1 MKVRS
6 HINLTVAFLL
16 LTQLM
21 LGVLRVQIVPL
32 GWNVDEIIHFAHTRL
47 VAAACLRDTV
57 GLPWSLHREDSEIGE
72 NVTEL
77 MAFNKE
83 ELTKV
88 YPKDSQ
94 SSPCELLFDRRRL
107 TNSAYYIWSG
117 LPMALFNNLPD
128 RTTINLGRLATL
140 ILGLVATALTYSA
153 ARNLFPKNRIMHIGA
168 ASIMALNH
176 QQADITSGL
185 NTDAGATFAIS
196 LLFWTLSGFS
206 MNNIKFGSVFRILAS
221 LSICLLTKSTAYI
234 GIPIT
239 LLWLWAN
246 LPTKPRK
253 WALILTVFSSVTF
266 VALMLPVSFDIP
278 AYWFK
283 NEPATK
289 DEPVQFV
296 PAAVEWHGGQVGK
309 NALLVDITQN
319 PHGIVQHLTEEDVIK
334 LRGQTITVGGWVKLP
349 IGGQIGFPN
358 FATSNG
364 GYTASTI
371 GNGAWQFRS
380 IVTEVPEEAT
390 YLAILLPAAENATT
404 VLYDG
409 LVLAKGQYPEDIPPG
424 FSSETSSY
432 TNWGNDRSF
441 TNMINN
447 SAIESVWPRIGWKH
461 IFGFSPNRALWSFYY
476 WERTHSAWLRDLP
489 GWLFAMYWSGFGGTQ
504 PGLSR
509 WQLYPLLLIT
519 LVAATGLSKEIWH
532 AKLAQ
537 IAGSESSKT
546 KLKLIGLLIASTI
559 LILIMV
565 LLRTDIYPHRPIM
578 LIFSGT
584 RYGLPA
590 MLPICILFT
599 IGWMQLLPIRLHKV
613 CIAALVLL
621 LFFVS
626 TFILLKVQLPYY
638 NCIIDPPI
646 RCLYP

>member
-88 YPKDSQ
+88 YPRDSQ
-94 SSPCELLFDRRRL
+94 SSPCELLFDKRRL
-107 TNSAYYIWSG
+107 TNSGYYIWAG
-117 LPMALFNNLPD
+117 LPMAIFNNLSD

-140 ILGLVATALTYSA
+140 ILGLIATTLTYST
-153 ARNLFPKNRIMHIGA
+153 ARNLFPKNHLIHIGA

-176 QQADITSGL
+176 QQGDITSGL

-206 MNNIKFGSVFRILAS
+206 MNNIKFGSVFKILAS
-221 LSICLLTKSTAYI
+221 LSICFLTKSTAYI

-239 LLWLWAN
+239 ALWLWAN

-253 WALILTVFSSVTF
+253 WTLILTAISSVTF
-266 VALMLPVSFDIP
+266 VALLLPVSFDIP

-296 PAAVEWHGGQVGK
+296 PAAVEWNGGQVGK

-319 PHGIVQHLTEEDVIK
+319 PHGIVQHLTEEHVIE

-349 IGGQIGFPN
+349 IGGEIGFPN

-371 GNGAWQFRS
+371 GNGVWQFRS

-409 LVLAKGQYPEDIPPG
+409 LVLAQGQYPEDMPPG

-432 TNWGNDRSF
+432 TNWGNYGSF
-441 TNMINN
+441 TNMISN
-447 SAIESVWPRIGWKH
+447 SSIEAVWPRIGWKH
-461 IFGFSPNRALWSFYY
+461 IFGFSPNRALWSFYS
-476 WERTHSAWLRDLP
+476 WERTHSAWLHDLP

-519 LVAATGLSKEIWH
+519 LVAATGLSKEIWR

-537 IAGSESSKT
+537 IAGSESSRT
-546 KLKLIGLLIASTI
+546 KLNLIGLLTASTM

-599 IGWMQLLPIRLHKV
+599 IGWMQLLPVRLHKIS
-613 CIAALVLL
+613 IAALVLI
-621 LFFVS
+621 LFLVS

-638 NCIIDPPI
+638 NCTIDPPI

>member
-1 MKVRS
+1 MKVQS
-6 HINLTVAFLL
+6 HLNLAVIFLL

-88 YPKDSQ
+88 YPEDSQ

-107 TNSAYYIWSG
+107 TNSGYYIWAG
-117 LPMALFNNLPD
+117 LPMAIFNNLSD

-140 ILGLVATALTYSA
+140 ILGLVATTLTYST
-153 ARNLFPKNRIMHIGA
+153 ARNLFPKNHLMHIGA

-176 QQADITSGL
+176 QQGDITSGL

-206 MNNIKFGSVFRILAS
+206 MNHIKFGSVFRILAS
-221 LSICLLTKSTAYI
+221 LSICFLTKSTAYI

-246 LPTKPRK
+246 LTSKIRK
-253 WALILTVFSSVTF
+253 WTLILTAFSSVTF
-266 VALMLPVSFDIP
+266 VALILPISFDIP

-319 PHGIVQHLTEEDVIK
+319 PHGIVQHLTEEHVIE

-349 IGGQIGFPN
+349 IGGEIGFPN

-371 GNGAWQFRS
+371 GNGARQFRS

-390 YLAILLPAAENATT
+390 YLAILLPASKNATT

-409 LVLAKGQYPEDIPPG
+409 LVLTKGQYPEDMPPV
-424 FSSETSSY
+424 FSSEKASY
-432 TNWGNDRSF
+432 TSWQNESF
-441 TNMINN
+441 TNMISN
-447 SAIESVWPRIGWKH
+447 SSIEAVWPRIGWKH
-461 IFGFSPNRALWSFYY
+461 IFGFSPNRALWSFYS

-519 LVAATGLSKEIWH
+519 LVAATGLFKEIWD

-537 IAGSESSKT
+537 ISGSKSSRT
-546 KLKLIGLLIASTI
+546 NLKLMGLLTASTM

-599 IGWMQLLPIRLHKV
+599 IGWMRLLPSRLHKIS
-613 CIAALVLL
+613 IAALVLI
-621 LFFVS
+621 LFLVS

-638 NCIIDPPI
+638 NCAIDPPI